1 MSDADN
7 KTPPQE
13 VSEFRM
19 GQAQEHTP
27 SSGQASVKTRLIRH
41 AGGYGGFQ
49 AKYGRSPFATT
60 KEEAKKLLGRNQKCF
75 CGSGKKYK
83 KCCLINR

>member
-1 MSDADN
+1 MSNAQD
-7 KTPPQE
+7 KTPQE
-13 VSEFRM
+13 KVSEFRM
-19 GQAQEHTP
+19 GQAQKHTP
-27 SSGQASVKTRLIRH
+27 SSGKASLKTRLIRH

-83 KCCLINR
+83 RCCLNR